1 MREKKHIPEATEL
14 IEKYKRDIDI
24 CSDLLEQLVKQ
35 INKVDDERMRQS
47 LLFSMLIQ
55 LCMNV
60 DIPSYDV
67 IVAVDV
73 LHARLMHD
81 IVQAQLRHIK

>member
-60 DIPSYDV
+60 DILSYDV

-81 IVQAQLRHIK
+81 IVQAKNPKRN